1 MSYYPPAQGY
11 GYPPY
16 PGAPPPPTQYA
27 AGTPVYPPPHGTPA
41 PSAYPGYPPPQPAY
55 GAYPGAPP
63 PPAAAAPGYPPP
75 GAAPYP
81 APHPHQPAAY
91 GAYAPPAPGVHPPPG
106 APPAASPYLAH
117 PTHTPTIPISPAL
130 THAPSMAPT
139 LPHAPTMAP
148 AHTMM
153 SVAPTMPMGTQPS
166 YYGTAYGTTLP
177 SPQQDAATIRD
188 ACRGFG
194 TDEKKLI
201 GVLAKRP
208 AEHIAL
214 VATAYRQLYGK
225 DLEETVRK
233 ETSGD
238 FGRVMRF
245 LCLPP
250 IVLDAELVRDACIGA
265 GTNERQLIEVL
276 LGRSNNDMAQL
287 KGAYY
292 QRYHKSLEQVVRDDL
307 SGDLKKLFT
316 IVVEGKRDE
325 VGYYQYNVEADVQA
339 LYKAGAGRLG
349 TDEMEFIRML
359 TNRPD
364 AHLRQVFA
372 QYQARH
378 GRKITKVIKKEF
390 SFNLKTSLV
399 YLASWIMDP
408 AHCVAKQLEKAMR
421 GAGTNDQALTRLL
434 VRHRNP
440 QFMAQVKAA
449 YHRKYKK
456 SLRDRVKGETSFHYK
471 NALVAIIGD
480 N

>member
-1 MSYYPPAQGY
+1 MSYYPPGQGY

-16 PGAPPPPTQYA
+16 PGAPPHPSTQYA
-27 AGTPVYPPPHGTPA
+27 AGTPIYPPPHGTPA
-41 PSAYPGYPPPQPAY
+41 PSAYPGYPPQPAY
-55 GAYPGAPP
+55 GAYPPPAGAPP
-63 PPAAAAPGYPPP
+63 APGYPAAAYPP
-75 GAAPYP
+75 PQ
-81 APHPHQPAAY
+81 QPPY
-91 GAYAPPAPGVHPPPG
+91 GAYAPPAG
-106 APPAASPYLAH
+106 AAYPPPAAPPPASPLVAH
-117 PTHTPTIPISPAL
+117 PTPAPTMPMSTTL
-130 THAPSMAPT
+130 SHAPSLAPT
-139 LPHAPTMAP
+139 LPHTPTMVPAGTLAP
-148 AHTMM
+148 
-153 SVAPTMPMGTQPS
+153 APTMPPSTHPTQ
-166 YYGTAYGTTLP
+166 YGTSYMAGLP
-177 SPQQDAATIRD
+177 TPQQDAATIRD

-208 AEHIAL
+208 PEHIAL
-214 VATAYRQLYGK
+214 VASAYKQLYGR

-238 FGRVMRF
+238 FCRVLRY

-250 IVLDAELVRDACIGA
+250 ILLDAELVRDACVGA

-276 LGRSNNDMAQL
+276 LGRTNSDMAQL
-287 KGAYY
+287 KAAYY
-292 QRYHKSLEQVVRDDL
+292 QRYHKSLEHVVRDDL

-316 IVVEGKRDE
+316 IAIEGKRDE
-325 VGYYQYNVEADVQA
+325 IGYYQYNVEADVQA

-372 QYQARH
+372 QYAARH

-390 SFNLKTSLV
+390 SFNLKTALV
-399 YLASWIMDP
+399 YLASWIIDP
-408 AHCVAKQLEKAMR
+408 AHCIAKQLEKAMR
-421 GAGTNDQALTRLL
+421 GVGTNDQALTRLL

-449 YHRKYKK
+449 YYRKYKK

-480 N
+480 D

>member
-16 PGAPPPPTQYA
+16 PGAPPPPQPQYA

-41 PSAYPGYPPPQPAY
+41 PAAYPGYPPQPAY

-63 PPAAAAPGYPPP
+63 AAAPPAHGYAPPAAAPYAP
-75 GAAPYP
+75 
-81 APHPHQPAAY
+81 PHQPPY
-91 GAYAPPAPGVHPPPG
+91 GAYAPPAAH
-106 APPAASPYLAH
+106 PPAAAPPPASPYVAH
-117 PTHTPTIPISPAL
+117 PTHAPTVPISPAL
-130 THAPSMAPT
+130 SHAPSMAPT
-139 LPHAPTMAP
+139 LPHTSTMVP
-148 AHTMM
+148 AHTMV
-153 SVAPTMPMGTQPS
+153 SAAPTMPPSTQPS
-166 YYGTAYGTTLP
+166 YYGTAYGATLP
-177 SPQQDAATIRD
+177 TPQQDAATIRD

-214 VATAYRQLYGK
+214 VASAYKQLYGR
-225 DLEETVRK
+225 DLEDTVKK

-245 LCLPP
+245 LCLQP
-250 IVLDAELVRDACIGA
+250 IVLDAELVRDACVGA

-276 LGRSNNDMAQL
+276 LGRSNNDMAHL
-287 KGAYY
+287 KTVYY
-292 QRYHKSLEQVVRDDL
+292 QIYHKSLEHVVRDDL

-316 IVVEGKRDE
+316 IAIEGKRDE

-339 LYKAGAGRLG
+339 LYKAGAGRIG
-349 TDEMEFIRML
+349 TDEMEFIRIM

-372 QYQARH
+372 QYAARH

-390 SFNLKTSLV
+390 SFNLKTALV
-399 YLASWIMDP
+399 YLASWIIDP
-408 AHCVAKQLEKAMR
+408 AHCIAKQLEKAMR
-421 GAGTNDQALTRLL
+421 GVGTNDQALTRLL

-449 YHRKYKK
+449 YYRKYKK